1 MQEIPSEQDTLH
13 SRGSVNIDQIPERAV
28 IFMGGIGY
36 DEQRN
41 REVGGAIMRL
51 GNYSHTITI
60 PDSVPAGPRDGT
72 IIHRYPD
79 GSELEKPGKESL
91 TQLGNDE
98 AEIRFSK
105 LHADRARLLIAAIEA
120 DGGQPVDAVFQSG
133 DASTGLLA
141 IHERPELFERVV
153 LLDPAGIIDLPP
165 RREFLK
171 QELRSGNLSQI
182 FRRKQKV
189 TESERFEVPAGR
201 FQKMRRIRRS
211 SQGGNQIATYVS
223 SQAGMLHE
231 IAESEHAPSLS
242 IIASQ
247 FDHAYSPLR
256 ILQSLVSLD
265 DIRSFFV
272 TNMGHG
278 LGGKQKRLEQ
288 VIQVLKQTEEVA
300 ESFVD
305 RLHFFDGVS
314 ETYSEKMMKIVHE
327 RLRK

>member
-1 MQEIPSEQDTLH
+1 MQEIPIEQDAQFI
-13 SRGSVNIDQIPERAV
+13 RGSVNKDQSPERAV

-41 REVGGAIMRL
+41 LEVGSAIMRL
-51 GNYSHTITI
+51 GNYSHTVTI
-60 PDSVPAGPRDGT
+60 PDAVPSGPSDGT

-79 GSELEKPGKESL
+79 GSEREKSGKESL
-91 TQLGNDE
+91 KQLGKDE
-98 AEIRFSK
+98 ASVRFSK
-105 LHADRARLLIAAIEA
+105 LHAERARQLIAAIEA
-120 DGGQPVDAVFQSG
+120 DGGQPVDAVFQSV

-141 IHERPELFERVV
+141 IHERPELFARVV

-165 RREFLK
+165 RREFIK
-171 QELRSGNLSQI
+171 QEWRSGNLLQI

-189 TESERFEVPAGR
+189 AESERFEVPSSR
-201 FQKMRRIRRS
+201 FQKFRRNKRS

-231 IAESEHAPSLS
+231 IAESEQAPRLS

-256 ILQSLVSLD
+256 ILQSLVNLD
-265 DIRSFFV
+265 DIRGFFV
-272 TNMGHG
+272 TNMRHG
-278 LGGKQKRLEQ
+278 LAGKQKRLEQ
-288 VIQVLKQTEEVA
+288 VMQVLEQTDEVT

-314 ETYSEKMMKIVHE
+314 ETYREKILRIVHE
-327 RLRK
+327 RLQK